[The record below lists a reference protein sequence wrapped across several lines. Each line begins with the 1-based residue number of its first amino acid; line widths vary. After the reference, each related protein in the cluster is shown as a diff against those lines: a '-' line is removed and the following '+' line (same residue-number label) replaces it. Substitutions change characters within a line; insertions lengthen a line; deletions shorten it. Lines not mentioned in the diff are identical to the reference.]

1 MSITSGFGKDKPIL
15 GFMKFLPNISNSKDM
30 QKVTVSKAVGRVV
43 FKNRRKR
50 CLSEANIRRIEF
62 MKRVKATT
70 EAFPNKGI
78 TDQKFIQKIVNYNDE
93 VREAHK

>member
-1 MSITSGFGKDKPIL
+1 
-15 GFMKFLPNISNSKDM
+15 MKFLPNNSSLKESQKLTISK
-30 QKVTVSKAVGRVV
+30 TVGKAV

-50 CLSEANIRRIEF
+50 SLSEANVRRIEF

-78 TDQKFIQKIVNYNDE
+78 TDK
-93 VREAHK
+93 